1 MAVKLQLLLMV
12 LDRSGP
18 KRRWLMWRTGTLAL
32 AFLTMLTTA
41 CVDPRS
47 SAGFRLPDGDVERG
61 KTAFLELRC
70 YTCHTVSGVDIGV
83 RGKEYA
89 FLRSVV
95 LGGETR
101 RVKTYGELV
110 TSIINPSHSLVPGY
124 PNELITKGDE
134 SAMANFNDR
143 LTVRQLI
150 DLVAF
155 LQSRY
160 QLVPPMTPGS

>member
-1 MAVKLQLLLMV
+1 
-12 LDRSGP
+12 
-18 KRRWLMWRTGTLAL
+18 MWRTSTLAL
-32 AFLTMLTTA
+32 ALLTMLTTA
-41 CVDPRS
+41 CVNPRS

-61 KTAFLELRC
+61 KTAFLELKC

-89 FLRSVV
+89 YLRSVV

-101 RVKTYGELV
+101 RVRTYGELV
-110 TSIINPSHSLVPGY
+110 TSIINPSHSLAPGY
-124 PNELITKGDE
+124 PKELITKGGQ
-134 SAMANFNDR
+134 SAMTNFNDA
-143 LTVRQLI
+143 LTVHQLI

-160 QLVPPMTPGS
+160 QLVPPEFPGS

>member
-1 MAVKLQLLLMV
+1 
-12 LDRSGP
+12 
-18 KRRWLMWRTGTLAL
+18 MWRPSTLAL
-32 AFLTMLTTA
+32 ALLAALTA
-41 CVDPRS
+41 GCINPRS

-61 KTAFLELRC
+61 KAAFLELKC
-70 YTCHTVSGVDIGV
+70 YTCHTVSGVDIGA

-89 FLRSVV
+89 YLRSVV

-110 TSIINPSHSLVPGY
+110 TSIINPSHILALGY
-124 PNELITKGDE
+124 PKELITKGDQ
-134 SAMANFNDR
+134 SAMTNFNDT
-143 LTVRQLI
+143 LTVRQLA

-160 QLVPPMTPGS
+160 QLIPPMVPGN